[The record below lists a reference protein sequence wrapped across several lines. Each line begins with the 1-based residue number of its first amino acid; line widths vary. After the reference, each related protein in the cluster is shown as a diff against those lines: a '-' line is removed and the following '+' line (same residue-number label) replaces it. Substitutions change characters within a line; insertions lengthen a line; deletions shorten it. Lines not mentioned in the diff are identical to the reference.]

1 MIFVLHY
8 LLYLFTLRLV
18 NILRKSQYDQKEMW
32 QIVKKVRPSNQFSR
46 SFKLKCN
53 YLLEIDMIRM
63 NNDLLESLLGM
74 KGGSHPMED
83 VTKETLN
90 TAGKMFTYMNLCYDI
105 GHLYKDIFKD
115 LPKNMIFALKDIRR
129 KSVGS
134 NKLIAEKI
142 WSFVT
147 LKLNLT
153 THYKLHYMMDDK
165 FSLGRTMTENFR
177 NVTWGLLTEG

>member
-1 MIFVLHY
+1 
-8 LLYLFTLRLV
+8 
-18 NILRKSQYDQKEMW
+18 MW

-53 YLLEIDMIRM
+53 DLLEIDMIRI
-63 NNDLLESLLGM
+63 NNDLLESLSGM

-90 TAGKMFTYMNLCYDI
+90 TAGEMFTYMNLCYDI

-115 LPKNMIFALKDIRR
+115 LPRNMIFALKDIRR

-147 LKLNLT
+147 KKLNLT
-153 THYKLHYMMDDK
+153 TYYKLQYIMDDK
-165 FSLGRTMTENFR
+165 FVFR
-177 NVTWGLLTEG
+177 STKNDYIRNLITEG